1 MSVKCFL
8 CGIASKRDNRLWCEK
23 YQVVVTE
30 DDPNNKNDC
39 HYFMEVVIEDGEPL
53 SARQHLML
61 KENELASRK
70 MRGTV

>member
-1 MSVKCFL
+1 MSVQCL
-8 CGIASKRDNRLWCEK
+8 QCGIASKRESGLWCEK
-23 YQVVVTE
+23 YQFSVTE
-30 DDPNNKNDC
+30 VDQNAKSDC
-39 HYFMEVVIEDGEPL
+39 RYFMEVVIEDGEPL